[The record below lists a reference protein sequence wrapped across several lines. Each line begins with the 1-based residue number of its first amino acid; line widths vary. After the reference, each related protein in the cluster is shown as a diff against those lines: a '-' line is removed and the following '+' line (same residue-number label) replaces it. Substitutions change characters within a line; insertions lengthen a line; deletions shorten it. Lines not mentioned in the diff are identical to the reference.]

1 MKLNLPSKSTG
12 TVSAA
17 QYNQLLACVEQLASA
32 VSGQLKVGPGL
43 QMQQGTKDTVLSVSP
58 GLVGDTSFWAEI
70 TGATAD
76 GDRWKYSWQEVEK
89 TGDGYADWDVPGGGL
104 GRTGSAN
111 AYNGDE
117 LATDDYDAVPT
128 GTIVRLR
135 RVAKAEGMAGDEYW
149 FCSNEDTGGTGTAT
163 GFWAIVTP
171 GSIDANG
178 RYPYS
183 FNEAEKTSATGYA
196 GWQAKSGGTSGTA
209 YNGAEVPDPTSTA
222 RWRPVPA
229 DSVVWIEPV
238 TLTIGGTNYY
248 FNESSNQDTNFAL
261 ISSTPTA
268 LGFTAAKRDTDL
280 WTLVANAGSGTAVKV
295 FTDIWWDTTDGALY
309 GRYRFIQIDDGGRVI
324 NITAE
329 SSDTVTLIDGRECP
343 A

>member
-17 QYNQLLACVEQLASA
+17 QYNQLLACVEQLAGA

-43 QMQQGTKDTVLSVSP
+43 QMQQGASDTVLSVSP

-76 GDRWKYSWQEVEK
+76 GDRWKYSWQEVIK
-89 TGDGYADWDVPGGGL
+89 TSDGYTTAWATPATG

-128 GTIVRLR
+128 GSIIRLR
-135 RVAKAEGMAGDEYW
+135 KVAKAEGMAGDEYW

-261 ISSTPTA
+261 ISATPTA
-268 LGFTAAKRDTDL
+268 LGFTAATRDEDL
-280 WTLVANAGSGTAVKV
+280 WNLTANAGSGSAVKF
-295 FTDIWWDTTDGALY
+295 FTDIYWDTTDGKLK
-309 GRYRFIQIDDGGRVI
+309 GRTRTLQWDDGGRVI
-324 NITAE
+324 NCTIE
-329 SSDTVTLIDGRECP
+329 SAAIDLVTGRECP